1 MFRHAEGQKAATFAD
16 KTWTREGFDR
26 AGAGKK
32 HVSERQFVA
41 DDSAEEL
48 ILPGG
53 EGMEVEGAEKD
64 SSATEGRA
72 SPDSLGQGDIVT

>member
-1 MFRHAEGQKAATFAD
+1 MFRHAEGQKSATFGD
-16 KTWTREGFDR
+16 NHWTREGFDR
-26 AGAGKK
+26 AGAEKK

-53 EGMEVEGAEKD
+53 GGMEVEAAEKD